1 MQIYLASKSPRRQ
14 SLLTQIA
21 VTFECLPV
29 DIDESVHKDETAAD
43 YVSRMAYEKAIAG
56 WSDCRRTLDIPLLA
70 ADTSVVLGNQILGK
84 PLGKSEA
91 ISMLSILSGKTH
103 QVMTC
108 VAVKLHQKIELVTS
122 TTDVTFASLS
132 EQQIDYYV
140 SSGDCLDKAGS
151 YGIQGY
157 AASFVQTISG
167 SYSGVVGLPL
177 YEVAKLLQNFEYI
190 PILPQDV

>member
-29 DIDESVHKDETAAD
+29 DIDESVNKSETPAD
-43 YVSRMAYEKAIAG
+43 YVSRMAYEKANAG
-56 WSDCRRTLDIPLLA
+56 WSDCKRILDIPVLA

-84 PLGKSEA
+84 PLAKSEA
-91 ISMLSILSGKTH
+91 ISMLIELSGKTH
-103 QVMTC
+103 QVMTS
-108 VAVKLHQKIELVTS
+108 VAVKHHQKVELVTS

-157 AASFVQTISG
+157 AARFVQTISG
-167 SYSGVVGLPL
+167 SYSGIVGLPL
-177 YEVAKLLQNFEYI
+177 YEVAKLLQKFSIKNEE
-190 PILPQDV
+190 